1 MARGCFAAI
10 ICGAHVYSR
19 RIRSGPDGRLP
30 DCFFLV
36 VTREGWTPQPRTAR
50 KPCDADG
57 NVFVV
62 ARCRLVIAK
71 FLGGRIVAPA
81 FDGIVAAFGP
91 PGSTGKA
98 QIGSWPSLRVFRTG
112 WGRADQVA
120 RKLFRRSIGRLP
132 ETLEICSGIG
142 RWPLIPGG
150 LSSFIASDDG
160 QVSLVENGLGIA
172 VLAGVK
178 DVFV

>member
-19 RIRSGPDGRLP
+19 RKRSGPDGRLP

-71 FLGGRIVAPA
+71 VLGGRNLAPA
-81 FDGIVAAFGP
+81 FDGIVAAFGASW
-91 PGSTGKA
+91 STGKA

-112 WGRADQVA
+112 WGQPN
-120 RKLFRRSIGRLP
+120 RSRGDSSAGSTGRLP

-150 LSSFIASDDG
+150 LSSFIAPDDG
-160 QVSLVENGLGIA
+160 QVALVGIGLGIA
-172 VLAGVK
+172 VLTGAEH
-178 DVFV
+178 VFV

>member
-57 NVFVV
+57 DDFVV

-71 FLGGRIVAPA
+71 VLGGRNLAPA
-81 FDGIVAAFGP
+81 FDGIVAACGP

-98 QIGSWPSLRVFRTG
+98 QIGSWPSLRFFRTG
-112 WGRADQVA
+112 LGRPMRSRGSCSAG
-120 RKLFRRSIGRLP
+120 SIGRLP
-132 ETLEICSGIG
+132 ETLEIWPGIG
-142 RWPLIPGG
+142 RCPLIPGG
-150 LSSFIASDDG
+150 LSSFITPHDG
-160 QVSLVENGLGIA
+160 RVALVENGFGIA
-172 VLAGVK
+172 PLAGAEV
-178 DVFV
+178 VFV